1 MKYVIIFAVGGMIIM
16 FCLGVGNIVT
26 LTYIQEKIPSHML
39 GKVSALSTA
48 VATATVPIGQILLGN
63 VLEWSHVSVVLLV
76 SAVLNGLVSLFVR
89 WNVLRD
95 QKVDYVIE
103 NKMECE

>member
-1 MKYVIIFAVGGMIIM
+1 M
-16 FCLGVGNIVT
+16 
-26 LTYIQEKIPSHML
+26 
-39 GKVSALSTA
+39 
-48 VATATVPIGQILLGN
+48 ATATVPIGQILLGN

-76 SAVLNGLVSLFVR
+76 SAVLNGMVSLFVR